1 MVNLIREQYATLY
14 FANKCSGA
22 FIFCVSLYFLMIILP
37 FFIGFTTADFWILKK
52 TTFQTPK
59 VSSFDEYYLKI
70 LMNDGTQKIYTNIPE
85 IQLQLGTSQPGAF
98 YFSQKKLSQNEQDE
112 FQAKT
117 SNFTSQFFIDL
128 LTEQQ
133 IKQIREI
140 QILIF
145 YEYDLDE
152 TVSMNMQG
160 YAFASLKSPHGI
172 SSASTIGQLRLSQR
186 HPIYSGKVPRT
197 KYNYSSYYNALGQV
211 LLDPIEI
218 VENSIYNRNESIF
231 YDYISY
237 IIPPTSLLVPET
249 TTRQTEN
256 NENQYPIAFQTT
268 TNNTTNNN
276 TTNNNTTTTTVDIQ
290 KGVYL
295 PVYLSHSTQ
304 LSINMTLQIPNKEMV
319 MYQTE
324 IIEALKFSW
333 MQYLS
338 IFLIFWF
345 FGQMI
350 LEFVVSNKVFATQAV
365 VNIPIPLKS
374 YSKLKLD

>member
-22 FIFCVSLYFLMIILP
+22 FLFCVFLYGVMILLP
-37 FFIGFTTADFWILKK
+37 FFIGFTTSDFWILKR

-70 LMNDGTQKIYTNIPE
+70 LMSDGTQKTFTNVPE
-85 IQLQLGTSQPGAF
+85 IQLVLGATQPGAF
-98 YFSQKKLSQNEQDE
+98 YFSQKSLSQNEQDE

-117 SNFTSQFFIDL
+117 SNFTSNFFIDL

-186 HPIYSGKVPRT
+186 HPIYSGKTPRT
-197 KYNYSSYYNALGQV
+197 KYNYSSYYNGLGQV

-218 VENSIYNRNESIF
+218 IENSIYNRNESIF
-231 YDYISY
+231 YDYVSY
-237 IIPPTSLLVPET
+237 IIPPTTALEVQNTPA
-249 TTRQTEN
+249 RQTEFDKDQFPLAYQTTTN
-256 NENQYPIAFQTT
+256 DTT
-268 TNNTTNNN
+268 TNNTN
-276 TTNNNTTTTTVDIQ
+276 TTVQIQ

-295 PVYLSHSTQ
+295 PVYLSHSSQ
-304 LSINMTLQIPNKEMV
+304 LTINMTLQIPNKEMV

-350 LEFVVSNKVFATQAV
+350 LEFVVQNKVFATQAV
-365 VNIPIPLKS
+365 VNIPIPQKS